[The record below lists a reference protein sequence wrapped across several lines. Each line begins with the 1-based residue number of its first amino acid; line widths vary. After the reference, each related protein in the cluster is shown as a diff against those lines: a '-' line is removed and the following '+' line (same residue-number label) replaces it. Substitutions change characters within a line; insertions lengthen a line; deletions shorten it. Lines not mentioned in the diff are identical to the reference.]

1 MSNDEF
7 QKMIQM
13 FVELNRL
20 IEKYQK
26 YIDKQDTDCLNPEPI
41 LIPDDVYDEI
51 CYNLDINEIQLLG
64 IS

>member
-26 YIDKQDTDCLNPEPI
+26 YVDKQDNSLSNPEPI